1 MKVVFTVGMRKGEQ
15 IDQRNFFISLSAFI
29 GISYYLMGNSL
40 SRSDK
45 YFASALHMVLG
56 ISYKGESRRQMSN
69 RETWKKDFKAYVESL
84 SLSRDDYK
92 GIMEYIDEFPDD
104 HNADSD
110 KMADGDCISRQAAI
124 DKINERQRKLI
135 YCFGFENDMV
145 KIMDIAKSIITA
157 IPPIQPEPEYT
168 MEEFM
173 YDQDLG
179 SPEDGSL

>member
-1 MKVVFTVGMRKGEQ
+1 
-15 IDQRNFFISLSAFI
+15 
-29 GISYYLMGNSL
+29 
-40 SRSDK
+40 
-45 YFASALHMVLG
+45 
-56 ISYKGESRRQMSN
+56 
-69 RETWKKDFKAYVESL
+69 
-84 SLSRDDYK
+84 
-92 GIMEYIDEFPDD
+92 
-104 HNADSD
+104 
-110 KMADGDCISRQAAI
+110 MADLIDRQAAI

-145 KIMDIAKSIITA
+145 KIIDIAKSIITA